1 MKNAKTH
8 FACGNV
14 IKHKLLRTQEELAF
28 EDGRGS
34 WATALRSQPTARP
47 GHVPTNEEKWDFPTA
62 PSLSKSHRQYPRHKI
77 LNCSALSARLEN

>member
-62 PSLSKSHRQYPRHKI
+62 PVFEQKPQAVSTPQDSKLFSPKC
-77 LNCSALSARLEN
+77 LA